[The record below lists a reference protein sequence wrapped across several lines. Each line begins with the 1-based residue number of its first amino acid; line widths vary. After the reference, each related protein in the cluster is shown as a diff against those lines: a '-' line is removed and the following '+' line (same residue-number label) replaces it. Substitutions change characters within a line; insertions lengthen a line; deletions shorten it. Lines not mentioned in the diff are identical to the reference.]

1 MEDNALTPRTVTELK
16 QVTPDEI
23 SELSVQVMEADKV
36 MKQSTEELE
45 DLSSSLYSLAETKER
60 YDEVSKKVKGQ
71 MRNLV
76 TKL

>member
-16 QVTPDEI
+16 QITPDEI
-23 SELSVQVMEADKV
+23 SELSTQVMEADKV
-36 MKQSTEELE
+36 MQQSTEALE
-45 DLSSSLYSLAETKER
+45 DLSSSLYSLAETKGK
-60 YDEVSKKVKGQ
+60 YDEASKKVKSQ

>member
-16 QVTPDEI
+16 QVSPEEI
-23 SELSVQVMEADKV
+23 SELSCQVMEADKV
-36 MKQSTEELE
+36 MQQCTEELE
-45 DLSSSLYSLAETKER
+45 DLSSSLCSMAETKTK
-60 YDEVSKKVKGQ
+60 YDEVSKKVRTQ

>member
-1 MEDNALTPRTVTELK
+1 MEETTLTPRTVTELK

>member
-1 MEDNALTPRTVTELK
+1 MEEKALTPRTVTELK

-23 SELSVQVMEADKV
+23 SDLSVQVMEADKV
-36 MKQSTEELE
+36 MQQSTEELE

-60 YDEVSKKVKGQ
+60 YDELSKKVKGQ